1 MVGLIQNVGE
11 SLKFG
16 FGQCYGDGFKGFLR
30 MLAIFVLCIIPI
42 IFFIPMGMFLKIFK
56 GEKPD
61 FTNAGQSFI
70 RGLLFFVV
78 ALIYM
83 IIPIILLCIF
93 GGIGAIPAVLG
104 GDIGTAIGLAIGSV
118 GAVIAIIVA
127 IVFLLI
133 AIPAEINYA
142 RNGFAAAFKF
152 SEILGMIAKA
162 GVAKYILSYIIYLI
176 VMIIVGLIIGL
187 IFSIPAAGTVI
198 GIIVAILITVPITF
212 FQYRYW
218 ANRFEA

>member
-11 SLKFG
+11 SIKFG
-16 FGQCYGDGFKGFLR
+16 FSQCYGDGFKGFLR
-30 MLAIFVLCIIPI
+30 MLAIFVLSIIPI
-42 IFFIPMGMFLKIFK
+42 AFFIPMGIFLKVFR

-83 IIPIILLCIF
+83 LIPIILFCIF
-93 GGIGAIPAVLG
+93 GGIGLIPALFG
-104 GDIGTAIGLAIGSV
+104 GDMGAVAGLAIGSV
-118 GAVIAIIVA
+118 GLIIAVIVA
-127 IVFLLI
+127 IVFCLI
-133 AIPAEINYA
+133 AIPAEINFA

-152 SEILGMIAKA
+152 SEILGMISKA
-162 GVAKYILSYIIYLI
+162 GVAKYILSYIILLI
-176 VMIIVGLIIGL
+176 VDIIIAVILGLLLCIPVAGVII
-187 IFSIPAAGTVI
+187 
-198 GIIVAILITVPITF
+198 AILVAVPLTF
-212 FQYRYW
+212 FEYRYW

>member
-1 MVGLIQNVGE
+1 MVGLIQNVGD

-16 FGQCYGDGFKGFLR
+16 FAQCYGDGFKGFLR
-30 MLAIFVLCIIPI
+30 MLAMLVLWIIPI
-42 IFFIPMGMFLKIFK
+42 VDFIPMGMFLKIFK

-78 ALIYM
+78 SLIYM
-83 IIPIILLCIF
+83 LIPIILLSIF
-93 GGIGAIPAVLG
+93 GGFAVIPAIFAGEVGAAIAILVGGIGAI
-104 GDIGTAIGLAIGSV
+104 
-118 GAVIAIIVA
+118 IALIVA
-127 IVFLLI
+127 IVFGLI
-133 AIPAEINYA
+133 WIPAQINYA

-152 SEILGMIAKA
+152 SDILGMISRA
-162 GVAKYILSYIIYLI
+162 GVAKYILSYLIYLV

-187 IFSIPAAGTVI
+187 IFSIPGAGTII
-198 GIIVAILITVPITF
+198 GIIVLILVTVPLIF
-212 FQYRYW
+212 FYYKYW

>member
-11 SLKFG
+11 SFKFG
-16 FGQCYGDGFKGFLR
+16 FGQCYHDGIKGFLR
-30 MLAIFVLCIIPI
+30 MLALFVLCFIPI
-42 IFFIPMGMFLKIFK
+42 AFFIPMGIFLKVFK

-61 FTNAGQSFI
+61 FTNAGQSFV

-83 IIPIILLCIF
+83 IIPIILLAIF
-93 GGIGAIPAVLG
+93 GGFAVIPALFA
-104 GDIGTAIGLAIGSV
+104 GDIGAVFAVLIGGIG
-118 GAVIAIIVA
+118 VIIALIVA
-127 IVFLLI
+127 VLFLII

-152 SEILGMIAKA
+152 TEIFGMIAKA
-162 GVAKYILSYIIYLI
+162 GVAKYILSYIIYII
-176 VMIIVGLIIGL
+176 VMILIEVIYGLFL
-187 IFSIPAAGTVI
+187 ACPSAGFVI
-198 GIIVAILITVPITF
+198 GIILMILTVVPVSF

>member
-11 SLKFG
+11 SFKFG
-16 FGQCYGDGFKGFLR
+16 FGQCYHDGIKGFLR
-30 MLAIFVLCIIPI
+30 MLAILVLCIIPI
-42 IFFIPMGMFLKIFK
+42 AFFIPMGIFLKVFR

-78 ALIYM
+78 AIIYM

-93 GGIGAIPAVLG
+93 GGIGLIPALLG
-104 GDIGTAIGLAIGSV
+104 GDIGAVAGAAIGSI
-118 GAVIAIIVA
+118 GILIALIVA
-127 IVFLLI
+127 VVFLII

-152 SEILGMIAKA
+152 SEIFGMIAKA
-162 GVAKYILSYIIYLI
+162 GVAKYILSYIIYII
-176 VMIIVGLIIGL
+176 VMILIGVIYGLFL
-187 IFSIPAAGTVI
+187 ACPSAGFAI
-198 GIIVAILITVPITF
+198 GIILMILTAVPVSF
-212 FQYRYW
+212 FQYRFW

>member
-16 FGQCYGDGFKGFLR
+16 FAQCYGDGFKGFLR
-30 MLAIFVLCIIPI
+30 MLALLVLSIIPI
-42 IFFIPMGMFLKIFK
+42 AFFIPMGIFLKVFK

-70 RGLLFFVV
+70 RGLLFFII

-83 IIPIILLCIF
+83 LIPIILLAIF
-93 GGIGAIPAVLG
+93 GGLGLIPALFG
-104 GDIGTAIGLAIGSV
+104 GDIGAVAGAAIGSV
-118 GAVIAIIVA
+118 GIIIALIAAVL
-127 IVFLLI
+127 LLI
-133 AIPAEINYA
+133 VSIPAEINFA

-152 SEILGMIAKA
+152 SEIFGMIAKA
-162 GVAKYILSYIIYLI
+162 GVAKYILSYIIL
-176 VMIIVGLIIGL
+176 IIVDIIIAVILGLLLNIPVAGVIIAIL
-187 IFSIPAAGTVI
+187 
-198 GIIVAILITVPITF
+198 VAIPLTLF
-212 FQYRYW
+212 EYRYW